1 MSEAL
6 TRYRLRQKHQA
17 ELDTLDDAARAARVA
32 ELNVHQSIDV
42 LRQHS
47 AIKKAVVERALMIH
61 GLIYDL
67 ATGQLKVLEQT
78 NGKPNASNDIVNIVE
93 TVKEAQDP
101 QTKA

>member
-1 MSEAL
+1 
-6 TRYRLRQKHQA
+6 
-17 ELDTLDDAARAARVA
+17 
-32 ELNVHQSIDV
+32 
-42 LRQHS
+42 
-47 AIKKAVVERALMIH
+47 MIH